1 MAFYNIEIMK
11 KLLLASA
18 IALFGAL
25 DAQLH
30 IGAKGGLSVTTLFA
44 EYQGTKGVSD
54 SKIAPYF
61 GLTLQTSVNEKLKF
75 QAEALYTVL
84 GGKNSENGESADF
97 KIPEFIIPVSLKY
110 YSTEK
115 FYLQGVLN
123 FGFISNP
130 KVSVNSSIISGSG
143 DASSAF
149 KSLDMGL
156 LLGAGFRVAPKL
168 DLDARFNIGLNNISD
183 MDGMVMRNNYW
194 QVGLNYWFK

>member
-1 MAFYNIEIMK
+1 MK
-11 KLLLASA
+11 KLFLV
-18 IALFGAL
+18 GAL
-25 DAQLH
+25 AFFGVVNAQVN
-30 IGAKGGLSVTTLFA
+30 IGVKGGLSVTTLFA
-44 EYQGTKGVSD
+44 EYQGDKGISD

-61 GLTLQTSVNEKLKF
+61 GLTLQTNVSEKLKF

-84 GGKNSENGESADF
+84 GGKDSENGESADF

-115 FYLQGVLN
+115 FYLQGGLN

-130 KVSVNSSIISGSG
+130 KVSVNSSAITGSG
-143 DASSAF
+143 DASDAF

-183 MDGMVMRNNYW
+183 VNGVVIRNNYW